1 MAYDARMMRG
11 KNIWIVPLL
20 LALLVASVGWWAD
33 RQLRQTINREVRD
46 DLSAT
51 LDANV
56 TALEIWMA
64 NQKRIAAAL
73 ADEPRLKAV
82 ALKLLDQPTE
92 GFTNR
97 TALNELSREL
107 ITGERLQERVRS
119 LGYGMVHLVNTNL
132 TVISDAGRRR
142 SRQGNKVPEELQP
155 KYSELFTN
163 GEPIIITPFKL
174 KPPQIPQRLGIRT
187 NRPGNDPR
195 PPRDLFGPR
204 PSFGTN
210 NPPPSF
216 DGPPTGDNPPPPP
229 TRDLTVMQVAAPIK
243 DTSGET
249 RGALALIINPDAEFT
264 KILSV
269 ARSGDSGETFAF
281 DAAGTLI
288 SASRF
293 DEELQR
299 FGLLSKETNS
309 SSALTLSLRD
319 PGGDLTQGFALNT
332 NSVQPLILM
341 VERAIEGEA
350 GVEIAPFRDYRGV
363 SVVGAWRWLPKYGF
377 GVGTKIDAREAFE
390 SLRVV
395 RRVFLI
401 LFLLL
406 ILAAL
411 VVLVFTYRQVIW
423 KRRLTEAELK
433 ARQLG
438 QYKLSEKIGE
448 GGMGIVYK
456 AHHSLLR
463 RETALKLLP
472 PEKADAA
479 SLERFEREVQ
489 LTCRLT
495 HPNTIQ
501 VYDYGH
507 TPDGIFYY
515 AMEYLDGL
523 NLHELVHRYGAQPE
537 ARVAHILKH
546 ICESLAEA
554 HALGL
559 IHRDVK
565 PANIFITDRGGVPDS
580 VKVLDFGLVKHI
592 SSAPDAVQ
600 LREVAGEDGIVGTP
614 NFIAPEAIRDPNH
627 CDARSDLYSVGVL
640 GYFLLTGREI
650 FEGATIAELCRKHL
664 DEIPAPPSKRLG
676 KSLDAQF
683 ESVLMRCLEKDP
695 AKRPATARELAEQ
708 LAACDLTRQWPP
720 EQRSAWWTTHRKSLA
735 GVQKPKPL
743 GSSHLDR
750 TVKIEFADR
759 TP

>member
-1 MAYDARMMRG
+1 MAYDLRMMRG
-11 KNIWIVPLL
+11 KNIWLVPLL
-20 LALLVASVGWWAD
+20 IAVLVGAVGWWAD
-33 RQLRQTINREVRD
+33 HQLRQTIQRELKA
-46 DLSAT
+46 DLEST

-56 TALEIWMA
+56 TALEIWMT
-64 NQKRIAAAL
+64 NQKRLATAL

-82 ALKLLDQPTE
+82 ALKLLDQPTDN
-92 GFTNR
+92 FTNR
-97 TALNELSREL
+97 AALGELSREL
-107 ITGERLQERVRS
+107 ITGERLQERVRA
-119 LGYGMVHLVNTNL
+119 LGYGMAQMVSSNM
-132 TVISDAGRRR
+132 TVLSDVGRRR
-142 SRQGNKVPEELQP
+142 SRQGNTVLAELQP
-155 KYSELFTN
+155 KYTELFTN
-163 GEPIIITPFKL
+163 GEAIIITPFKVR
-174 KPPQIPQRLGIRT
+174 PPEFPRRSS
-187 NRPGNDPR
+187 NRPSGNNQR
-195 PPRDLFGPR
+195 PPPDFFQP
-204 PSFGTN
+204 PPESTN
-210 NPPPSF
+210 NPAPPR
-216 DGPPTGDNPPPPP
+216 GDRSEPPPL
-229 TRDLTVMQVAAPIK
+229 RDLTVMQVAAPIK
-243 DTSGET
+243 DSNGQT
-249 RGALALIINPDAEFT
+249 RGALALVINPDAEFT
-264 KILSV
+264 RILSV

-281 DAAGTLI
+281 DAEGILI
-288 SASRF
+288 SKSRF
-293 DEELQR
+293 DEELKQLK
-299 FGLLSKETNS
+299 LLKDETNVV
-309 SSALTLSLRD
+309 SALTLSLRD
-319 PGGDLTQGFALNT
+319 PGGDLTQGFVANT
-332 NSVQPLILM
+332 NTAQPLILM
-341 VERAIEGEA
+341 VEHAIEGEA
-350 GVEIAPFRDYRGV
+350 GIAIEPFRDYRGV
-363 SVVGAWRWLPKYGF
+363 PVVGAWRWLPKYGF
-377 GVGTKIDAREAFE
+377 GVGTKIDAREAFQP
-390 SLRVV
+390 LNVV

-406 ILAAL
+406 
-411 VVLVFTYRQVIW
+411 VLTSIIVLIFTYRQVIW
-423 KRRLTEAELK
+423 RRRLTEAELK

-438 QYKLSEKIGE
+438 QYKLIEKIGE

-523 NLHELVHRYGAQPE
+523 NLHELVQRYGAQPE

-565 PANIFITDRGGVPDS
+565 PANIFLTDRGGVPDS

-592 SSAPDAVQ
+592 ASGPDGVQ
-600 LREVAGEDGIVGTP
+600 LIETAGEDGIVGTP
-614 NFIAPEAIRDPNH
+614 NFIAPEAIRDQNQ

-650 FEGATIAELCRKHL
+650 FDGATVAELCRKHL
-664 DEIPAPPSKRLG
+664 DEIPVRPSQRLG
-676 KSLDAQF
+676 KPLDPEF
-683 ESVLMRCLEKDP
+683 ESILMRCLEKDP
-695 AKRPATARELAEQ
+695 ALRPATATELAQQ
-708 LAACDLTRQWPP
+708 LAACQLTQHWTAA
-720 EQRSAWWTTHRKSLA
+720 QRSAWWTTHRKSLT
-735 GVQKPKPL
+735 GIQKPKPL
-743 GSSHLDR
+743 GSSHLDK

>member
-1 MAYDARMMRG
+1 
-11 KNIWIVPLL
+11 
-20 LALLVASVGWWAD
+20 
-33 RQLRQTINREVRD
+33 
-46 DLSAT
+46 
-51 LDANV
+51 
-56 TALEIWMA
+56 
-64 NQKRIAAAL
+64 
-73 ADEPRLKAV
+73 
-82 ALKLLDQPTE
+82 
-92 GFTNR
+92 
-97 TALNELSREL
+97 
-107 ITGERLQERVRS
+107 
-119 LGYGMVHLVNTNL
+119 
-132 TVISDAGRRR
+132 
-142 SRQGNKVPEELQP
+142 
-155 KYSELFTN
+155 
-163 GEPIIITPFKL
+163 
-174 KPPQIPQRLGIRT
+174 
-187 NRPGNDPR
+187 
-195 PPRDLFGPR
+195 
-204 PSFGTN
+204 
-210 NPPPSF
+210 
-216 DGPPTGDNPPPPP
+216 
-229 TRDLTVMQVAAPIK
+229 
-243 DTSGET
+243 
-249 RGALALIINPDAEFT
+249 
-264 KILSV
+264 
-269 ARSGDSGETFAF
+269 
-281 DAAGTLI
+281 
-288 SASRF
+288 
-293 DEELQR
+293 
-299 FGLLSKETNS
+299 
-309 SSALTLSLRD
+309 
-319 PGGDLTQGFALNT
+319 
-332 NSVQPLILM
+332 M

-350 GVEIAPFRDYRGV
+350 GVEIEPFRDYRGV
-363 SVVGAWRWLPKYGF
+363 NVVGAWRWLPKHGF

-423 KRRLTEAELK
+423 RRRLTEAELK

-438 QYKLSEKIGE
+438 QYKLIEKIGE

-472 PEKADAA
+472 PEKADKA

-554 HALGL
+554 HSLGL

-580 VKVLDFGLVKHI
+580 VKVLDFGLVKHLA
-592 SSAPDAVQ
+592 SAPDSVQ
-600 LREVAGEDGIVGTP
+600 RIEVAGEDGIVGTP
-614 NFIAPEAIRDPNH
+614 NFIAPETIRDPNQ

-650 FEGATIAELCRKHL
+650 FDGPTIAELCRKHL
-664 DEIPAPPSKRLG
+664 NETPVPPSQRLG
-676 KSLDAQF
+676 KPLDARF
-683 ESVLMRCLEKDP
+683 ESLLLRCLEKDP
-695 AKRPATARELAEQ
+695 AARPRSATELAQQ
-708 LAACDLTRQWPP
+708 LTACNLTQN
-720 EQRSAWWTTHRKSLA
+720 WTTDQRADWWIAHRKSLT

-743 GSSHLDR
+743 GSSHIDK
-750 TVKIEFADR
+750 TVKIEFAER

>member
-1 MAYDARMMRG
+1 MTRG
-11 KNIWIVPLL
+11 KHIWLVPLL
-20 LALLVASVGWWAD
+20 LALLVASVGGWAD
-33 RQLRQTINREVRD
+33 RQLRQTIHRELRA
-46 DLSAT
+46 DLSST

-56 TALEIWMA
+56 TALEIWMT
-64 NQKRIAAAL
+64 NQKRIATAL
-73 ADEPRLKAV
+73 ADEPRLKIV
-82 ALKLLDQPTE
+82 ALKLLDQPTDTA
-92 GFTNR
+92 TNR
-97 TALNELSREL
+97 AAFGELSREL
-107 ITGERLQERVRS
+107 ITSERLQERVRA
-119 LGYGMVHLVNTNL
+119 LGYGMAHLVNTNL
-132 TVISDAGRRR
+132 LVVSDVGRRR
-142 SRQGNKVPEELQP
+142 SRQGNKIPEELQP
-155 KYSELFTN
+155 KYTELFAS
-163 GEPIIITPFKL
+163 GEAIIITPFKL
-174 KPPQIPQRLGIRT
+174 KPPQMAQRGG
-187 NRPGNDPR
+187 NRPNRTDNEAR
-195 PPRDLFGPR
+195 PPRELFGPR
-204 PSFGTN
+204 PNFGTN
-210 NPPPSF
+210 NFAPPF
-216 DGPPTGDNPPPPP
+216 DGPPPNEPPP

-243 DTSGET
+243 APTGET
-249 RGALALIINPDAEFT
+249 RGALALIIDPDAEFT

-293 DEELQR
+293 DTELQR
-299 FGLLSKETNS
+299 FGLLSNETNAT
-309 SSALTLSLRD
+309 SALTLSLRD
-319 PGGDLTQGFALNT
+319 PGGDLTQGFIANT
-332 NSVQPLILM
+332 NTTQPLILM

-350 GVEIAPFRDYRGV
+350 GVEIEPFRDYRGV
-363 SVVGAWRWLPKYGF
+363 TVVGAWRWLPKYGF

-411 VVLVFTYRQVIW
+411 IVLGFTYRQVIW

-438 QYKLSEKIGE
+438 QYKLIEKIGE

-472 PEKADAA
+472 PEKADKA

-523 NLHELVHRYGAQPE
+523 NLYELIHRYGAQPE

-565 PANIFITDRGGVPDS
+565 PANVFITDRGGVPDS
-580 VKVLDFGLVKHI
+580 VKVLDFGLVKHL

-627 CDARSDLYSVGVL
+627 GDARSDLYSVGVL

-650 FEGATIAELCRKHL
+650 FEGQTIAELCRKHL
-664 DEIPAPPSKRLG
+664 DEIPVPPSQRLG

-683 ESVLMRCLEKDP
+683 ESLLMRCLEKDP
-695 AKRPATARELAEQ
+695 AKRPASAHELAEQ
-708 LAACDLTRQWPP
+708 LAACDLTQHWSA
-720 EQRSAWWTTHRKSLA
+720 EQRSAWWATHRKSLA

-743 GSSHLDR
+743 GSSHLDK